1 MAQSPMRVFVG
12 AQQVHCPFC
21 QYHLFTQRAIKL
33 NSAGMSF
40 LGLDWANK
48 SATGL
53 ICGQCGHIQMF
64 LDPQIRF
71 EPA

>member
-1 MAQSPMRVFVG
+1 MTRGPRRVFVSS
-12 AQQVHCPFC
+12 QQVHCPFC
-21 QYHLFTQRAIKL
+21 QYHLFDERPIKL
-33 NSAGMSF
+33 NSTGMS
-40 LGLDWANK
+40 LLNLDWANK

-53 ICGQCGHIQMF
+53 VCGQCGHIQMF